1 MTEDTRTDLGWAT
14 QMSATRR
21 YARWRNQR
29 IAAAV
34 TGITLVAGGLLA
46 ASTTPPAAA
55 DTGLT
60 APVQLNTDSNGI
72 ERSAIRDFAVSGD
85 GRYATFGGVPDAY
98 APGCTLGSPNC
109 GTRIFAK
116 NLASGAVSPVGDGDV
131 GQLPASNEYASAMS
145 FTGRYVAFL
154 ANADNL
160 VPGIPSNQSA
170 ELFVRDR
177 DVDNSGTYD
186 TPGNTSITLLSREW
200 TPATGQGAIEPSGVD
215 IYGV

>member
-72 ERSAIRDFAVSGD
+72 ERTVRA
-85 GRYATFGGVPDAY
+85 GRPAAQHMEHSRWHAATR
-98 APGCTLGSPNC
+98 C
-109 GTRIFAK
+109 
-116 NLASGAVSPVGDGDV
+116 
-131 GQLPASNEYASAMS
+131 
-145 FTGRYVAFL
+145 
-154 ANADNL
+154 
-160 VPGIPSNQSA
+160 
-170 ELFVRDR
+170 
-177 DVDNSGTYD
+177 
-186 TPGNTSITLLSREW
+186 
-200 TPATGQGAIEPSGVD
+200 IEFF
-215 IYGV
+215 